1 MPLRHTSKADLE
13 TLFAAMTLH
22 AEPEIISA
30 SLVRAAVTC
39 LETMVLPQTAKQLCE
54 ANAEK
59 VALSLLG
66 AAHATCDHT
75 AATQCLQIINTLA
88 RACDSALVFFA
99 APSSLSLMVAVALE
113 PSSKPVAALQY
124 AAVKATAAVVR
135 ARRDYPASVG
145 TGAARQF
152 AQRVSDAG
160 IRNSQKSVP

>member
-13 TLFAAMTLH
+13 TLFAVMTLH
-22 AEPEIISA
+22 AAPEILSA
-30 SLVRAAVTC
+30 SQVRAAATC
-39 LETMVLPQTAKQLCE
+39 LETLVLPQTAKQLCE

-75 AATQCLQIINTLA
+75 AATQCLKIINTLA
-88 RACDSALVFFA
+88 WACDSALIFFA
-99 APSSLSLMVAVALE
+99 VPSSLSVIVAVALE
-113 PSSKPVAALQY
+113 PSSKPESALQY
-124 AAVKATAAVVR
+124 AAVKASAAVVR

-152 AQRVSDAG
+152 AQRLSDAG
-160 IRNSQKSVP
+160 IRNSQKSVS